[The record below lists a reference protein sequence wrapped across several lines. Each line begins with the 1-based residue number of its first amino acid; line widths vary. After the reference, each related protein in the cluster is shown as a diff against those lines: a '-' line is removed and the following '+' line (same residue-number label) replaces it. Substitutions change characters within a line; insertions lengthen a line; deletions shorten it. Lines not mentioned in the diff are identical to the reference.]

1 MLLLGRQGKLSVK
14 TTTLRSAVNSVVQMC
29 MISCLIVDHGITL
42 LMFKSFFINLVDNTK
57 SG

>member
-29 MISCLIVDHGITL
+29 MISRLIVDHGITL